1 MLNGYSDTDT
11 VPAKVAAGFIGVSP
25 KTLMTWRQQKK
36 GPAYIRIVGRV
47 YYARAD
53 INDWL
58 ARQRV
63 END

>member
-1 MLNGYSDTDT
+1 MLNGHGDNESL
-11 VPAKVAAGFIGVSP
+11 PSKVAAGLIGVTP
-25 KTLMTWRQQKK
+25 KTLVLWRQQKK
-36 GPAYIRIVGRV
+36 GPAYTRIVGRV